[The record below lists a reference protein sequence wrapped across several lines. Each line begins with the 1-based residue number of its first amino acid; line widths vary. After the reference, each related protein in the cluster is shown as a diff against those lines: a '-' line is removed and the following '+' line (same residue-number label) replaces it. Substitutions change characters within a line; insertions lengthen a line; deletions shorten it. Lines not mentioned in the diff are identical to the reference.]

1 MNNEDKQS
9 LTHVPEKILERRTQ
23 VATLRLMHYT
33 QQQIAQ
39 RLNVSQAT
47 VSADLAA
54 VRDEWVS
61 RRDQQY
67 GDWVA
72 EEIAKLDALER
83 VWLPRALSQNNDEKA
98 VTKVL
103 SIMDRRARMLG
114 LDQPERFQVQLVTVD
129 MIDAEIARLERQL
142 MEQAGRP
149 VIELAEGDISSDPVE
164 DDTADA

>member
-1 MNNEDKQS
+1 MNENQDAP

-33 QQQIAQ
+33 QQQIAK

-47 VSADLAA
+47 VSQDLAA
-54 VRDEWVS
+54 IRNEWVS

-142 MEQAGRP
+142 SQASSDD
-149 VIELAEGDISSDPVE
+149 VIELPAGDETDSE
-164 DDTADA
+164 

>member
-1 MNNEDKQS
+1 MTAKESNTAHDDA
-9 LTHVPEKILERRTQ
+9 VAARRKQ

-33 QQQIAQ
+33 QREISAQ
-39 RLNVSQAT
+39 LGVSVAT
-47 VSADLAA
+47 VNRDLEAT
-54 VRDEWVS
+54 RDEWVS

-67 GDWVA
+67 GEWVA
-72 EEIAKLDALER
+72 EELAKLDALER

-129 MIDAEIARLERQL
+129 MIDAEIARLEREL
-142 MEQAGRP
+142 SQASGAG
-149 VIELAEGDISSDPVE
+149 VIELGEGGIPSDVVE
-164 DDTADA
+164 DDTAEA